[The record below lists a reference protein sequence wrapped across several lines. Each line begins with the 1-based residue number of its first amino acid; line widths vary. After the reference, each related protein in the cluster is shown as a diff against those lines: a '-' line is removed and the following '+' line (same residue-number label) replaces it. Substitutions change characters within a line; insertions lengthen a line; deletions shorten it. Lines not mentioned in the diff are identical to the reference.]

1 MCGAA
6 HAYTIIYI
14 FPPVMQQY
22 YLPAVKLLRK
32 DVRGNNRLFLGSD
45 YIIESQEFSLA
56 YCEKSYFLGAKRC
69 WFIS

>member
-1 MCGAA
+1 
-6 HAYTIIYI
+6 
-14 FPPVMQQY
+14 MQQY